1 MARKR
6 KIIILFFLVSSFGLS
21 QTVINRLKVP
31 LKFKTNFALGFDD
44 NYLRLSTEDLRG
56 GDLNKIAGSNG
67 YSSYILKPSI
77 YMDYSPAILDNKKT
91 NIKSSLAYSY
101 FTESI
106 NKSYLISRFSM
117 ETKLKSYN
125 WLRFGIRYIP
135 RYYLRNFLDRDI
147 SNVDYDECYF
157 SSTEY
162 FSSYSIPLKRIK
174 RAWIKVKLGLTKEYY
189 NPNFTEFDLNKYTI
203 KWFEL

>member
-1 MARKR
+1 
-6 KIIILFFLVSSFGLS
+6 
-21 QTVINRLKVP
+21 
-31 LKFKTNFALGFDD
+31 
-44 NYLRLSTEDLRG
+44 
-56 GDLNKIAGSNG
+56 
-67 YSSYILKPSI
+67 
-77 YMDYSPAILDNKKT
+77 MDYSPAILDNKKT

-189 NPNFTEFDLNKYTI
+189 NPNFTEFDLNKTTFQLTFNKRLKNKSRFKFEISNGHAKNISYGSGLLSTSLNRSFTFDKLRGDLLWQI
-203 KWFEL
+203 KNQLIKNFLISGVNLPKYE